1 MASNS
6 WQSLEPPL
14 NKVILSV
21 IENEF
26 KFEKMTPVQVRLV
39 FTRKVCAMNNN
50 QNTYFS
56 SLRKHRYR
64 Y

>member
-21 IENEF
+21 IEDEF
-26 KFEKMTPVQVRLV
+26 KFEKMTPVQVRFD
-39 FTRKVCAMNNN
+39 FTRNACAMNNN
-50 QNTYFS
+50 QKEYFS
-56 SLRKHRYR
+56 FRRKHRYH